1 MNPPHLTAITGGIGA
16 GKSVVSRILRTLGYE
31 VFDCDIEAR
40 RLMDADPEIKRRLKE
55 EISPETVTDNG
66 TIDRRRLSEIVF
78 ADKSML
84 EKLNA
89 IVHASVRDDID
100 RWRSHPE
107 RTNRLFV
114 ETAILYESGLDRMV
128 DDVWCVTAPED
139 IRIARVIARNNCSAD
154 DVRARIESQ
163 NFIPSQPHPNLFD
176 IINDGFA
183 PVLPR
188 VLSLL

>member
-139 IRIARVIARNNCSAD
+139 IRIARVIARNNCSED

-163 NFIPSQPHPNLFD
+163 NFIPAHPHPNVFD
-176 IINDGFA
+176 IINDGFE

>member
-16 GKSVVSRILRTLGYE
+16 GKSVISRILRTLGYE

-89 IVHASVRDDID
+89 IVHASVRDEID

-139 IRIARVIARNNCSAD
+139 IRIARVIARNNCSED

>member
-89 IVHASVRDDID
+89 IVHASVRDEID